1 MEQNKIMEG
10 LDNPTQVLG
19 GVSNSK
25 GGMVAKL
32 AVGALGVAAGIGAVL
47 FLKKRKAKKTEEIVE
62 LDTDNV
68 DDNE

>member
-10 LDNPTQVLG
+10 LDNQTQVLG

-25 GGMVAKL
+25 GGIVTKL
-32 AVGALGVAAGIGAVL
+32 AVGALGIAAGVGAVL
-47 FLKKRKAKKTEEIVE
+47 FLKKKKAKKAEEVVE

>member
-10 LDNPTQVLG
+10 LDNQTQVLG

-25 GGMVAKL
+25 GGIIGKIAIGALSVAA
-32 AVGALGVAAGIGAVL
+32 AVGLGL
-47 FLKKRKAKKTEEIVE
+47 FLKKKKAKKAEEVVE

>member
-10 LDNPTQVLG
+10 LNETQAIG

-25 GGMVAKL
+25 GGMVTKL
-32 AVGALGVAAGIGAVL
+32 VIGALSVAAGVGTVL
-47 FLKKRKAKKTEEIVE
+47 FLKKKKAKKAEIVE
-62 LDTDNV
+62 SETDNV

>member
-10 LDNPTQVLG
+10 LDNQTQVLG

-25 GGMVAKL
+25 GGIVTKL
-32 AVGALGVAAGIGAVL
+32 VVGALGVAAGVGAVV
-47 FLKKRKAKKTEEIVE
+47 FLKKRKAKKAEEVVE